1 MSINTINVTLK
12 IYDAQKLG
20 SMEKRDAKKE
30 TR

>member
-12 IYDAQKLG
+12 MYNVQKLG
-20 SMEKRDAKKE
+20 SMEKRGAKKE